1 MDSFVWISPHQKEEG
16 WLSYLNQPSNCSL
29 TEVGNRLALPP

>member
-16 WLSYLNQPSNCSL
+16 WLSHLNQPPDDNL
-29 TEVGNRLALPP
+29 TEVGDRLALPP

>member
-16 WLSYLNQPSNCSL
+16 WSGDPNQPSYYNL
-29 TEVGNRLALPP
+29 TEVGERLALPS